1 MKTRIATSLGLA
13 LVLVFGIIGVLVAF
27 GPQEAQADHSQ
38 PHPPT
43 AIKAQAAPNDP
54 NTVAKWTIE
63 FINGQVGSDQDMLAG
78 GTGNDFVIIE
88 FEDDVQFPESIDSRH
103 ITITAT
109 DPRSPMMD
117 DGTINPHY
125 IGTLVANP
133 LGQPTIEKVAEYKGQ
148 NPQLEKAI
156 NETQVTL
163 NIPDM
168 EPSDEHTGSQGILGG
183 ATVTIVFGQTA
194 GIRNPTESKADE
206 GHGVIVDIDPD
217 LNVVDNRTYK
227 PGTSTATAG
236 PASGTEG
243 VAVDAAGNAVPWT
256 LSGYKVQV
264 ATSNSPSRVA
274 TNAKNADGTP
284 LNDCYPDDNM
294 RTGPCEAVIP
304 RKITLNDQDG
314 PRGST
319 ITVVGKGF
327 RNSITAT
334 VWNDED
340 GNGSRDPA
348 ENDLTTALIT
358 GSDDF
363 TATVTITNPP
373 FSSITATNGINA
385 VDGRNRTIITGRTY
399 NNPISGTTYEER
411 IPQYILESSILVTPG
426 TASIGDT
433 VQVTARDFLS
443 GGVIRDDTT
452 NVSIGG
458 VPVDIV
464 SGDNVSSTG
473 DATFDITIPNGV
485 ASGTQNLVVSDGP
498 KDEHGNL
505 PTSNNIVNT
514 GGARF
519 NMVISGAQLTV
530 TPSENL
536 VPNQTVTLVGRGFST
551 GGGAE
556 INVMSGE
563 AKAAISGDNTKLEAG
578 SANRGSD
585 NLNEGDPIDVDN
597 AGNWSSSFVI
607 PVTSTTTT
615 PGEHELTIT
624 DTEGRS
630 GSVALSMAQRVL
642 TMTPA
647 SGRVGTRVQIEGS
660 GFPADNRAVGSET
673 TSTVSIEYSEGA
685 VPRTVVTLTP
695 DGSGN
700 VRGWF
705 TVPLGAGIPSTNA
718 VRATFEVDEVT
729 VTTSAV
735 HEVPRAGITLDKES
749 GPAGT
754 IVTVT
759 GQGFKRYTTVEQIDF
774 GTLDVRSGFGLSTD
788 GTGGFEATILVPGA
802 NTGAQA
808 ITVEVG
814 DTTASATFSVSDDP
828 FVITP
833 EPAAAPMPP
842 ADALAALVANDN
854 NLVRVWQFDASMQT
868 EAPDFG
874 WSLYDP
880 RPLFADANT
889 IEMVEGGKFYW
900 INVQNEQTAVL
911 GGTSRTL
918 YAGWNP
924 VTW

>member
-1 MKTRIATSLGLA
+1 MKTKIATSLGIA
-13 LVLVFGIIGVLVAF
+13 LVLVFGIVGLMVAF
-27 GPQEAQADHSQ
+27 GPLGVQAHTDADNNHPGTAS
-38 PHPPT
+38 HPPT
-43 AIKAQAAPNDP
+43 SVKAEATPNDP

-63 FINGQVGSDQDMLAG
+63 FINGQVGSDSDMLAG

-109 DPRSPMMD
+109 DPREP
-117 DGTINPHY
+117 GAAGY

-133 LGQPTIEKVAEYKGQ
+133 LGQPTIEKVAEYSGE
-148 NPQLEKAI
+148 NPQLAKTVD
-156 NETQVTL
+156 ETQVTL

-168 EPSDEHTGSQGILGG
+168 EPSDENTGSQGIQGG
-183 ATVTIVFGQTA
+183 AKVTIVFGQTA
-194 GIRNPTESKADE
+194 GIRNPTESQPDE
-206 GHGVIVDIDPD
+206 GHGVIVGSMA
-217 LNVVDNRTYK
+217 YK
-227 PGTSTATAG
+227 PGNDSATAG
-236 PASGTEG
+236 PASGTSG
-243 VAVDAAGNAVPWT
+243 VAVDVDGNAVPWT

-274 TNAKNADGTP
+274 TNASV
-284 LNDCYPDDNM
+284 NDCYPDDDM
-294 RTGPCEAVIP
+294 RTGPCGAVIP
-304 RKITLNDQDG
+304 RKITLSDQDG
-314 PRGST
+314 ARGST

-327 RNSITAT
+327 RNSLTAT
-334 VWNDED
+334 VWNDEN
-340 GNGSRDPA
+340 GNGRRDPT
-348 ENDLTTALIT
+348 ENDLTTGLTT

-399 NNPISGTTYEER
+399 TNPISGTTYEER

-433 VQVTARDFLS
+433 VQVTARDFLKRGLIS
-443 GGVIRDDTT
+443 DDTT
-452 NVSIGG
+452 NVRIGG

-464 SGDNVSSTG
+464 SSDVVSGTG

-485 ASGTQNLVVSDGP
+485 ASGTQNLVVSNGSDAANRGTYNPDDGINT
-498 KDEHGNL
+498 H
-505 PTSNNIVNT
+505 NIVNT

-551 GGGAE
+551 GGDAE
-556 INVMSGE
+556 INVDSEE
-563 AKAAISGDNTKLEAG
+563 AEATISGDNTKLEAR
-578 SANRGSD
+578 SN
-585 NLNEGDPIDVDN
+585 NLNEGDQIDVDN

-615 PGEHELTIT
+615 PGEHELSIT
-624 DTEGRS
+624 DTQGRS
-630 GSVALSMAQRVL
+630 GSVVLSMAPRVL

-685 VPRTVVTLTP
+685 IPRIVVTLTP

-700 VRGWF
+700 IRGWF

-718 VRATFEVDEVT
+718 VRATFEVDDEIT
-729 VTTSAV
+729 VTTSGV

-759 GQGFKRYTTVEQIDF
+759 GQGFKRYTTVEKIDF

-788 GTGGFEATILVPGA
+788 GTGGFETTILVPGA

-808 ITVEVG
+808 VTVEIG
-814 DTTASATFSVSDDP
+814 DTTASATFTVNED
-828 FVITP
+828 VIVAPTT
-833 EPAAAPMPP
+833 PAAAPMPP
-842 ADALAALVANDN
+842 ADALAAVIANEN
-854 NLVRVWQFDASMQT
+854 NLVRVWQFDASMQN

-889 IEMVEGGKFYW
+889 IEMVESGKFYW
-900 INVQNEQTAVL
+900 INVQNEQTAML
-911 GGTSRTL
+911 GGKQRTL

>member
-1 MKTRIATSLGLA
+1 M
-13 LVLVFGIIGVLVAF
+13 
-27 GPQEAQADHSQ
+27 
-38 PHPPT
+38 
-43 AIKAQAAPNDP
+43 
-54 NTVAKWTIE
+54 AKWTIE
-63 FINGQVGSDQDMLAG
+63 FINGQEAAIGDPDPDMLAG

-88 FEDDVQFPESIDSRH
+88 FEDDVQFPDSIDSRH

-109 DPRSPMMD
+109 DPRCEMTPAT
-117 DGTINPHY
+117 GC

-133 LGQPTIEKVAEYKGQ
+133 LGQPTIEKVAEYKGE
-148 NPQLEKAI
+148 NPQLAKTI
-156 NETQVTL
+156 DETQVTL

-168 EPSDEHTGSQGILGG
+168 EPSDENTGSQGILGG
-183 ATVTIVFGQTA
+183 AKVTIVFGQTA
-194 GIRNPTESKADE
+194 GIRNPTESKPDE
-206 GHGVIVDIDPD
+206 GHGFLHEGIAYRPGNDVD
-217 LNVVDNRTYK
+217 VD
-227 PGTSTATAG
+227 
-236 PASGTEG
+236 G
-243 VAVDAAGNAVPWT
+243 VAGNDAAAVKDKDGKFLDSEGNITDDPTEYVAKKWV

-264 ATSNSPSRVA
+264 ATSNSPARVVSS
-274 TNAKNADGTP
+274 G
-284 LNDCYPDDNM
+284 
-294 RTGPCEAVIP
+294 RAVIP
-304 RKITLNDQDG
+304 RKITVSDQDG
-314 PRGST
+314 ARGST

-340 GNGSRDPA
+340 GDGRRDPA

-373 FSSITATNGINA
+373 FSSVTATNGINA

-411 IPQYILESSILVTPG
+411 IPQYILESSIKLIPG

-433 VQVTARDFLS
+433 VQVTARDFLRS
-443 GGVIRDDTT
+443 GNISDRTT
-452 NVSIGG
+452 RISIGG
-458 VPVDIV
+458 VSVPVV

-485 ASGTQNLVVSDGP
+485 ASGTQNLVVSNGP
-498 KDEHGNL
+498 EAADRPCRFGGDEVPADEKCNSHNV
-505 PTSNNIVNT
+505 VNT

-551 GGGAE
+551 GGSAE
-556 INVMSGE
+556 INVNREDAE
-563 AKAAISGDNTKLEAG
+563 ATISGDNAKLTG
-578 SANRGSD
+578 RSD

-615 PGEHELTIT
+615 PGEHELSIT
-624 DTEGRS
+624 DTQGRS
-630 GSVALSMAQRVL
+630 GSVVLSMAPRVL

-647 SGRVGTRVQIEGS
+647 SGRVGTRVQVEGS
-660 GFPADNRAVGSET
+660 GFPADNRSVGSET
-673 TSTVSIEYSEGA
+673 TATVTIRYSEVA
-685 VPRTVVTLTP
+685 EPRTVVTLTP

-718 VRATFEVDEVT
+718 VRATFEVDDVT

-754 IVTVT
+754 IATVT
-759 GQGFKRYTTVEQIDF
+759 GQGFKRYTTVEKIDF

-788 GTGGFEATILVPGA
+788 GVGGFEATILVPGA

-814 DTTASATFSVSDDP
+814 DTTASATFTVSDDP
-828 FVITP
+828 IVATP
-833 EPAAAPMPP
+833 SPAAAPMPP
-842 ADALAALVANDN
+842 ADALAALIANDN

>member
-1 MKTRIATSLGLA
+1 MKTRIATSLGIA
-13 LVLVFGIIGVLVAF
+13 LVLVFGIVGLMVAF
-27 GPQEAQADHSQ
+27 GPLGVQAHTDTVNNHPGAAS
-38 PHPPT
+38 HPPT
-43 AIKAQAAPNDP
+43 AISAEATPNDP

-63 FINGQVGSDQDMLAG
+63 FVNGQEATGGLDPDMLSG

-109 DPRSPMMD
+109 DPRPPMI
-117 DGTINPHY
+117 GGVINTDY

-133 LGQPTIEKVAEYKGQ
+133 LGQPTIEKVAEYSGE
-148 NPQLEKAI
+148 NPQLAKTVD
-156 NETQVTL
+156 ETQVTL

-168 EPSDEHTGSQGILGG
+168 EPSDENTGSQGILGG

-194 GIRNPTESKADE
+194 GIRNPTESKPDE
-206 GHGVIVDIDPD
+206 GHGVIVGSMA
-217 LNVVDNRTYK
+217 YK
-227 PGTSTATAG
+227 PGNDSATAG
-236 PASGTEG
+236 PASGTSG
-243 VAVDAAGNAVPWT
+243 VAVDADGNAVPLT

-274 TNAKNADGTP
+274 TNASV
-284 LNDCYPDDNM
+284 NDCYPDDDM
-294 RTGPCEAVIP
+294 RTGPCGAVIP
-304 RKITLNDQDG
+304 RKITLSDQDG
-314 PRGST
+314 ARGST

-327 RNSITAT
+327 RNSLTAT
-334 VWNDED
+334 VWNDEN
-340 GNGSRDPA
+340 GNGRRDPT
-348 ENDLTTALIT
+348 ENDLTTGLTT

-399 NNPISGTTYEER
+399 TNPISGTTYEER

-433 VQVTARDFLS
+433 VQVTARDFL
-443 GGVIRDDTT
+443 GNGVISDETT
-452 NVSIGG
+452 RISIGG
-458 VPVDIV
+458 VSVPVV
-464 SGDNVSSTG
+464 SGDSVSSTG

-498 KDEHGNL
+498 KGDVRKKDDATYGYL
-505 PTSNNIVNT
+505 TSHDIVNT

-551 GGGAE
+551 GGTAE
-556 INVMSGE
+556 INVDRGESG
-563 AKAAISGDNTKLEAG
+563 ATISGDDTYLKAFSE
-578 SANRGSD
+578 
-585 NLNEGDPIDVDN
+585 NLNEGHEVEIDN
-597 AGNWSSSFVI
+597 AGNWSASFVI

-615 PGEHELTIT
+615 PGDHELTIT
-624 DTEGRS
+624 DTDGRS
-630 GSVALSMAQRVL
+630 GTVVL
-642 TMTPA
+642 NTSPRTLTLTPP
-647 SGRVGTRVQIEGS
+647 SGRVGTRVQIEGV
-660 GFPADNRAVGSET
+660 GFPADNRAVGSST
-673 TSTVSIEYSEGA
+673 TESVSIRYSEGA
-685 VPRTVVTLTP
+685 IPRTVVTLTP

-700 VRGWF
+700 IRGWF

-718 VRATFEVDEVT
+718 VRATFQVDRVT

-735 HEVPRAGITLDKES
+735 HEVPRAGITLDPES
-749 GPAGT
+749 GPSGT
-754 IVTVT
+754 VVTIT
-759 GQGFKRYTTVEQIDF
+759 GEGFKRFTNVGDIMV
-774 GTLDVRSGFGLSTD
+774 GTLAVGEAGHTD
-788 GTGGFEATILVPGA
+788 GAGTFHAEFLVPGA

-814 DTTASATFSVSDDP
+814 NTTASATFTVTDDP
-828 FVITP
+828 FVPTP
-833 EPAAAPMPP
+833 APEAAPMPP
-842 ADALAALVANDN
+842 ADALAAVIANEN
-854 NLVRVWQFDASMQT
+854 NLVRVWQFDASMQN

-889 IEMVEGGKFYW
+889 IEMVSGGKFYW
-900 INVQNEQTAVL
+900 INVQNEQTAML
-911 GGTSRTL
+911 GGKQRTL

>member
-1 MKTRIATSLGLA
+1 MKTRIATSLGIA
-13 LVLVFGIIGVLVAF
+13 LVLVFGIVGVMVAF

-43 AIKAQAAPNDP
+43 AIKAEAAPNDP

-63 FINGQVGSDQDMLAG
+63 FINGQVATDGSDPDMLAG

-109 DPRSPMMD
+109 DPRPMTD
-117 DGTINPHY
+117 PDY

-168 EPSDEHTGSQGILGG
+168 EPSEVHTGSQGILGG
-183 ATVTIVFGQTA
+183 AKVTIVFGQTA
-194 GIRNPTESKADE
+194 GIRNPTESKPNE
-206 GHGVIVDIDPD
+206 GHGV
-217 LNVVDNRTYK
+217 VVRDKNGVSRAFK
-227 PGTSTATAG
+227 PGNMTATATDHEG
-236 PASGTEG
+236 NDLMDKDNQAIEVSG
-243 VAVDAAGNAVPWT
+243 VADSNGDGNADPWM

-264 ATSNSPSRVA
+264 ATSNSPARV
-274 TNAKNADGTP
+274 TSSG
-284 LNDCYPDDNM
+284 
-294 RTGPCEAVIP
+294 RAVIP
-304 RKITLNDQDG
+304 RKITVSDQDG
-314 PRGST
+314 ARGST

-334 VWNDED
+334 VWNDEN
-340 GNGSRDPA
+340 GNGRRDPA

-433 VQVTARDFLS
+433 VQVTARDFLKRGLIS
-443 GGVIRDDTT
+443 DATT

-464 SGDNVSSTG
+464 SNDNVSETG

-485 ASGTQNLVVSDGP
+485 ASGTQNLVVSNGSNAANRGTYNPDDGINT
-498 KDEHGNL
+498 H
-505 PTSNNIVNT
+505 NIVNT

-551 GGGAE
+551 GGSAG
-556 INVMSGE
+556 INVDSGN
-563 AKAAISGDNTKLEAG
+563 AKATISGDDTKLEAG
-578 SANRGSD
+578 TNRGSD
-585 NLNEGDPIDVDN
+585 NLNEGKEIEVDN

-615 PGEHELTIT
+615 PGEHELSIT
-624 DTEGRS
+624 DTQGRS
-630 GSVALSMAQRVL
+630 GSVVLSMAPRVL

-647 SGRVGTRVQIEGS
+647 SGRVGTRVQVEGS
-660 GFPADNRAVGSET
+660 GFPADNRSVGAET
-673 TSTVSIEYSEGA
+673 TATVTIRYSEVA
-685 VPRTVVTLTP
+685 EPRTVVTLTP

-718 VRATFEVDEVT
+718 VRAVYEIPANDVI

-735 HEVPRAGITLDKES
+735 HQVPRAGITLDQES

-754 IVTVT
+754 IVTIT
-759 GQGFKRYTTVEQIDF
+759 GGGFKRYTSVTRIDF

-788 GTGGFEATILVPGA
+788 GVGGFEATILVPGA

-808 ITVEVG
+808 VSVKVG
-814 DTTASATFSVSDDP
+814 ETTASATFTVSAD
-828 FVITP
+828 VIVATP
-833 EPAAAPMPP
+833 SPAAAPMPP
-842 ADALAALVANDN
+842 ADALAALIANDN
-854 NLVRVWQFDASMQT
+854 NLVRVWQFDASMQN

>member
-1 MKTRIATSLGLA
+1 MKTRIATSFGIA
-13 LVLVFGIIGVLVAF
+13 LVLVFGIVGLMVAF
-27 GPQEAQADHSQ
+27 GPLGVQAHTDADNNHPGTAS
-38 PHPPT
+38 HPPT
-43 AIKAQAAPNDP
+43 SVKAEATPNDP

-63 FINGQVGSDQDMLAG
+63 FINGQVADIGDPDPDMLAG

-109 DPRSPMMD
+109 DPRSLGD
-117 DGTINPHY
+117 KGY
-125 IGTLVANP
+125 FGTLVANP
-133 LGQPTIEKVAEYKGQ
+133 LGQPTIERVAEYSGE
-148 NPQLEKAI
+148 NPQLAKTVD
-156 NETQVTL
+156 ETQVTL

-168 EPSDEHTGSQGILGG
+168 EPSDENTGSQGIRGG
-183 ATVTIVFGQTA
+183 AKVTIVFGQTA
-194 GIRNPTESKADE
+194 GIRNPTESKPNE
-206 GHGVIVDIDPD
+206 GHGV
-217 LNVVDNRTYK
+217 VVRDKNGVSRAFK
-227 PGTSTATAG
+227 PGNMTATATDHEG
-236 PASGTEG
+236 NDLMDKDNQAIEVSG
-243 VAVDAAGNAVPWT
+243 VADSNGDGNADPWM

-274 TNAKNADGTP
+274 SSGN
-284 LNDCYPDDNM
+284 
-294 RTGPCEAVIP
+294 AVIP
-304 RKITLNDQDG
+304 RKITVSDQDG
-314 PRGST
+314 ARGST
-319 ITVVGKGF
+319 VTVVGKGF
-327 RNSITAT
+327 RNSLTAT
-334 VWNDED
+334 VWNDEN
-340 GNGSRDPA
+340 GNGRRDPT
-348 ENDLTTALIT
+348 ENDLTTAST
-358 GSDDF
+358 TSSDDF

-373 FSSITATNGINA
+373 FSSTTATNGINA

-399 NNPISGTTYEER
+399 TNPISGTTYEER

-433 VQVTARDFLS
+433 VQVTARDFL
-443 GGVIRDDTT
+443 GNGVISNDTT
-452 NVSIGG
+452 RISIGG
-458 VPVDIV
+458 VSVTVV
-464 SGDNVSSTG
+464 SGDSVSSTG

-498 KDEHGNL
+498 QAATNRSHNV
-505 PTSNNIVNT
+505 VNT

-530 TPSENL
+530 TPGENL

-551 GGGAE
+551 GGSAE
-556 INVMSGE
+556 INVDRGDAE
-563 AKAAISGDNTKLEAG
+563 ATISGDNTNLEA
-578 SANRGSD
+578 RSD
-585 NLNEGDPIDVDN
+585 NLNEGDQVDVDN

-615 PGEHELTIT
+615 PGEHELSIT
-624 DTEGRS
+624 DTLGRS
-630 GSVALSMAQRVL
+630 GSVVLSMAPRVL

-647 SGRVGTRVQIEGS
+647 SGRVGTRVQVEGS

-673 TSTVSIEYSEGA
+673 TSTVTIGYSEGA

-700 VRGWF
+700 IRGWF

-718 VRATFEVDEVT
+718 VRATFEVDNVT

-808 ITVEVG
+808 VTVEVG
-814 DTTASATFSVSDDP
+814 DTTASATFTVTDDP
-828 FVITP
+828 FVLTP
-833 EPAAAPMPP
+833 EPAAAPMAP
-842 ADALAALVANDN
+842 ADALAALVANEN
-854 NLVRVWQFDASMQT
+854 NLVRVWQFDASMQN

>member
-1 MKTRIATSLGLA
+1 MKTRIATSLGIA
-13 LVLVFGIIGVLVAF
+13 LVLVFGIVGVLIAF
-27 GPQEAQADHSQ
+27 GPQEAQADHSL

-43 AIKAQAAPNDP
+43 DIKAEATPNDP
-54 NTVAKWTIE
+54 NTVAKWTVE
-63 FINGQVGSDQDMLAG
+63 FINGQVATGNSDPDMLSG

-109 DPRSPMMD
+109 DPRDPND
-117 DGTINPHY
+117 DGY

-133 LGQPTIEKVAEYKGQ
+133 LGQPTIEKVAEYADQ
-148 NPQLEKAI
+148 NPQLAKTVD
-156 NETQVTL
+156 ETQVTL

-168 EPSDEHTGSQGILGG
+168 EPSDENTGSQGILGG
-183 ATVTIVFGQTA
+183 AKVTIVFGQTA

-206 GHGVIVDIDPD
+206 GHGFLHEGVA
-217 LNVVDNRTYK
+217 YK
-227 PGTSTATAG
+227 PGDDID
-236 PASGTEG
+236 
-243 VAVDAAGNAVPWT
+243 VDGDGDMDALDKNGDGMADRWMLT
-256 LSGYKVQV
+256 GYKVQV
-264 ATSNSPSRVA
+264 ATSNSPGRVPSS
-274 TNAKNADGTP
+274 GH
-284 LNDCYPDDNM
+284 
-294 RTGPCEAVIP
+294 AVIP
-304 RKITLNDQDG
+304 RKITLSDQDG
-314 PRGST
+314 ARGST

-334 VWNDED
+334 VWNDEN
-340 GNGSRDPA
+340 GNGRRDPT
-348 ENDLTTALIT
+348 ENEITTALIT

-363 TATVTITNPP
+363 TTTVTITNPP
-373 FSSITATNGINA
+373 FSSITETNGINA

-399 NNPISGTTYEER
+399 NNPISGTIYEER

-433 VQVTARDFLS
+433 VQVTARDFLR
-443 GGVIRDDTT
+443 GGFISNGTT

-458 VPVDIV
+458 VPVNIV
-464 SGDNVSSTG
+464 STDTVSSTG
-473 DATFDITIPNGV
+473 DATFDITIPNRV
-485 ASGTQNLVVSDGP
+485 ASGTQNLVVSNGSESSDRGTYNPDGGVNT
-498 KDEHGNL
+498 HNV
-505 PTSNNIVNT
+505 VNT

-519 NMVISGAQLTV
+519 NMVVSGAQLNV
-530 TPSENL
+530 TPGENL

-551 GGGAE
+551 GGGAA
-556 INVMSGE
+556 INVRSGE
-563 AKAAISGDNTKLEAG
+563 AEATISGDNNKLRAG
-578 SANRGSD
+578 SATQGSD

-615 PGEHELTIT
+615 PGDHELTIT

-630 GSVALSMAQRVL
+630 GSMVLNMAPRVL

-647 SGRVGTRVQIEGS
+647 SGRVGTRVQVEGS

-673 TSTVSIEYSEGA
+673 TSTVTLEYSEGA
-685 VPRTVVTLTP
+685 IPRVVVTLTP

-700 VRGWF
+700 IRGWF
-705 TVPLGAGIPSTNA
+705 TVPLAAGIPSTNA
-718 VRATFEVDEVT
+718 VRATFEVDNVT

-735 HEVPRAGITLDKES
+735 HEVPRAGITLDKQS
-749 GPAGT
+749 GPAGS

-759 GQGFKRYTTVEQIDF
+759 GQGFKRYTTVEKIDF

-788 GTGGFEATILVPGA
+788 GVGGFETTILVPGA

-808 ITVEVG
+808 VTVEVG
-814 DTTASATFSVSDDP
+814 DTTASATFTVTEDA
-828 FVITP
+828 FVP
-833 EPAAAPMPP
+833 PPAQAAAPMAP
-842 ADALAALVANDN
+842 ADALAAVIANEN
-854 NLVRVWQFDASMQT
+854 NLVRVWQFDASMQN

-889 IEMVEGGKFYW
+889 IDVVEGGKFYW
-900 INVQNEQTAVL
+900 INVQDQQTAML
-911 GGTSRTL
+911 GGMERTL

>member
-1 MKTRIATSLGLA
+1 MKTRIATSLGIA
-13 LVLVFGIIGVLVAF
+13 LVLVFGIVGFMVAF
-27 GPQEAQADHSQ
+27 GPLGVQAHTDADNNHPGTAS
-38 PHPPT
+38 HPPT
-43 AIKAQAAPNDP
+43 GVKAEAAPNDP

-63 FINGQVGSDQDMLAG
+63 FINGQVATTATSDPDMLSG

-109 DPRSPMMD
+109 DPRLDPD
-117 DGTINPHY
+117 HPDHANR

-133 LGQPTIEKVAEYKGQ
+133 LGQPTIEKVAEYKGE
-148 NPQLEKAI
+148 NPQLAKTI
-156 NETQVTL
+156 DETQVTL

-168 EPSDEHTGSQGILGG
+168 EPSEVHTGSQGILGG
-183 ATVTIVFGQTA
+183 AKVTIVFGQTA
-194 GIRNPTESKADE
+194 GIRNPTESKPDE
-206 GHGVIVDIDPD
+206 GHGFVHQGVA
-217 LNVVDNRTYK
+217 YK
-227 PGTSTATAG
+227 PGNDIDVDG
-236 PASGTEG
+236 DGNM
-243 VAVDAAGNAVPWT
+243 DAADSNDDNMADRWM

-264 ATSNSPSRVA
+264 ATSNSPARV
-274 TNAKNADGTP
+274 TSSGN
-284 LNDCYPDDNM
+284 
-294 RTGPCEAVIP
+294 AVIP
-304 RKITLNDQDG
+304 RKITVSDQDG

-340 GNGSRDPA
+340 GNGRRDPT
-348 ENDLTTALIT
+348 ENDLTTGLIT

-385 VDGRNRTIITGRTY
+385 VDGRNRTIIIGRTY

-411 IPQYILESSILVTPG
+411 IPRYILESSIKVIPG

-433 VQVTARDFLS
+433 VQVTARDFLR
-443 GGVIRDDTT
+443 GGSISNGTT
-452 NVSIGG
+452 RISIGG
-458 VPVDIV
+458 VSVPVV
-464 SGDNVSSTG
+464 SGDTVSSTG

-485 ASGTQNLVVSDGP
+485 ASGTQNLVVSNGSDAANRGTYNPDDGVNT
-498 KDEHGNL
+498 H
-505 PTSNNIVNT
+505 NIVNT

-551 GGGAE
+551 GGSAE
-556 INVMSGE
+556 INVNREDAE
-563 AKAAISGDNTKLEAG
+563 ATISGDNAKLEG
-578 SANRGSD
+578 RSD

-615 PGEHELTIT
+615 PGEHELSIT
-624 DTEGRS
+624 DTQGRS
-630 GSVALSMAQRVL
+630 GSVVLNMAPRVL

-647 SGRVGTRVQIEGS
+647 SGRVGTRVQVEGS
-660 GFPADNRAVGSET
+660 GFPADNRSVGAET
-673 TSTVSIEYSEGA
+673 TATVTIRYSEVA
-685 VPRTVVTLTP
+685 EPRTVVTLTP

-718 VRATFEVDEVT
+718 VRATFEVDNVT

-735 HEVPRAGITLDKES
+735 HEVPRAGITLDKEG

-759 GQGFKRYTTVEQIDF
+759 GQGFKRYTTVEKIDF

-788 GTGGFEATILVPGA
+788 GVGGFEATILVPGA

-814 DTTASATFSVSDDP
+814 DTTASATFTVSDDP

-833 EPAAAPMPP
+833 EPAAAPMPRP
-842 ADALAALVANDN
+842 TPSRRWSPTRTTWCGCGSSTPPCR
-854 NLVRVWQFDASMQT
+854 VR
-868 EAPDFG
+868 
-874 WSLYDP
+874 
-880 RPLFADANT
+880 RP
-889 IEMVEGGKFYW
+889 
-900 INVQNEQTAVL
+900 
-911 GGTSRTL
+911 TS
-918 YAGWNP
+918 AGPCTTPGLCSPMPIPSRW
-924 VTW
+924 

>member
-1 MKTRIATSLGLA
+1 MKTKIATSFGLA
-13 LVLVFGIIGVLVAF
+13 LVLVFGVIGVLIAF
-27 GPQEAQADHSQ
+27 GPQEAQANHSL

-43 AIKAQAAPNDP
+43 DIKAEATPNDP
-54 NTVAKWTIE
+54 NTVAKWTVE
-63 FINGQVGSDQDMLAG
+63 FINGQVGSDSDMLAG
-78 GTGNDFVIIE
+78 GTGNDFIIIE

-109 DPRSPMMD
+109 DPRDPND
-117 DGTINPHY
+117 DGY

-133 LGQPTIEKVAEYKGQ
+133 LGQPTIEKVAEYADQ
-148 NPQLEKAI
+148 NPQLAKTVD
-156 NETQVTL
+156 ETQVTL

-168 EPSDEHTGSQGILGG
+168 EPSDENTGSQGILGG
-183 ATVTIVFGQTA
+183 AKVTIVFGQTA

-206 GHGVIVDIDPD
+206 GHGFLHEGVA
-217 LNVVDNRTYK
+217 YK
-227 PGTSTATAG
+227 PGTDID
-236 PASGTEG
+236 
-243 VAVDAAGNAVPWT
+243 VDGDGNMDALDKNSDGMADRWM

-264 ATSNSPSRVA
+264 ATSNSPGRVPSSG
-274 TNAKNADGTP
+274 N
-284 LNDCYPDDNM
+284 
-294 RTGPCEAVIP
+294 AVIP
-304 RKITLNDQDG
+304 RKITLSDQDG
-314 PRGST
+314 ARGST

-334 VWNDED
+334 VWNDEN
-340 GNGSRDPA
+340 GNGRRDPT
-348 ENDLTTALIT
+348 ENEITTALIT

-363 TATVTITNPP
+363 TTTVTITNPP
-373 FSSITATNGINA
+373 FSSITETNGINA

-399 NNPISGTTYEER
+399 NNPISGTIYEER

-433 VQVTARDFLS
+433 VQVTARDFLR
-443 GGVIRDDTT
+443 GGNISNATT

-458 VPVDIV
+458 VPVTIV
-464 SGDNVSSTG
+464 SSDTVSSTG

-485 ASGTQNLVVSDGP
+485 ASGTQNLVVSNGSEASNRGTYNPDGGVNT
-498 KDEHGNL
+498 HNV
-505 PTSNNIVNT
+505 VNT

-519 NMVISGAQLTV
+519 NMVVSGAQLTV
-530 TPSENL
+530 TPGENL

-556 INVMSGE
+556 INVRSGHAE
-563 AKAAISGDNTKLEAG
+563 ATISGDNNKLRAG
-578 SANRGSD
+578 SATQGSD

-615 PGEHELTIT
+615 PGSHELTIT

-630 GSVALSMAQRVL
+630 GSVVLIMAPRVL

-647 SGRVGTRVQIEGS
+647 SGRVGTRVQVEGS

-673 TSTVSIEYSEGA
+673 TSTVTLEYSEGA
-685 VPRTVVTLTP
+685 IPRVVVTLTP

-700 VRGWF
+700 IRGWF
-705 TVPLGAGIPSTNA
+705 TVPLAAGIPSTNA
-718 VRATFEVDEVT
+718 VRATFEVDNVT

-735 HEVPRAGITLDKES
+735 HEVPRAGITLDKEG
-749 GPAGT
+749 GPAGS

-759 GQGFKRYTTVEQIDF
+759 GQGFKRYTTVEKIDF

-788 GTGGFEATILVPGA
+788 GVGGFETTILVPGA

-808 ITVEVG
+808 LTVEVG
-814 DTTASATFSVSDDP
+814 DTTASATFTVTEDA
-828 FVITP
+828 FVAP
-833 EPAAAPMPP
+833 PAQAAAPMAP
-842 ADALAALVANDN
+842 ADALAALMENDN
-854 NLVRVWQFDASMQT
+854 LMRVWQFDASMQN

-889 IEMVEGGKFYW
+889 IEMVEAGKFYW
-900 INVQNEQTAVL
+900 INVQNQQTAML
-911 GGTSRTL
+911 GGVSRTL

>member
-1 MKTRIATSLGLA
+1 MKTKIATSLGIA
-13 LVLVFGIIGVLVAF
+13 LVLVFGIVGLMVAF
-27 GPQEAQADHSQ
+27 GPLGVQAHTDADNNHPGTAS
-38 PHPPT
+38 HPPT
-43 AIKAQAAPNDP
+43 SVKAEATPNDP

-63 FINGQVGSDQDMLAG
+63 FINGQVGSDSDMLAG

-103 ITITAT
+103 ITITAS
-109 DPRSPMMD
+109 DPREPGA
-117 DGTINPHY
+117 DGY

-133 LGQPTIEKVAEYKGQ
+133 LGQPTIEKVAEYSGE
-148 NPQLEKAI
+148 NPQLAKTVD
-156 NETQVTL
+156 ETQVTL

-168 EPSDEHTGSQGILGG
+168 EPSDENTGSQGILGG

-194 GIRNPTESKADE
+194 GIRNPTESPADE
-206 GHGVIVDIDPD
+206 GHGVIVDGMA
-217 LNVVDNRTYK
+217 YK
-227 PGTSTATAG
+227 PGNDSATAG
-236 PASGTEG
+236 PASGTSG
-243 VAVDAAGNAVPWT
+243 VAVDVDGNAVPWT

-274 TNAKNADGTP
+274 TNASV
-284 LNDCYPDDNM
+284 NDCYPDDDM
-294 RTGPCEAVIP
+294 RTGPCGAVIP
-304 RKITLNDQDG
+304 RKITLSDQDG
-314 PRGST
+314 ARGST

-327 RNSITAT
+327 RNSLTAT
-334 VWNDED
+334 VWNDEN
-340 GNGSRDPA
+340 GNGRRDPT
-348 ENDLTTALIT
+348 ENDLTTGLTT

-399 NNPISGTTYEER
+399 TNPISGTTYEER

-433 VQVTARDFLS
+433 VQVTARDFLKRGLIS
-443 GGVIRDDTT
+443 DATT
-452 NVSIGG
+452 NVRIGG

-464 SGDNVSSTG
+464 SSDVVSGTG

-485 ASGTQNLVVSDGP
+485 ASGTQNLVVSNGSDAANRGTYNPDDGINT
-498 KDEHGNL
+498 H
-505 PTSNNIVNT
+505 NIVNT

-551 GGGAE
+551 GGDAE
-556 INVMSGE
+556 INVDSEE
-563 AKAAISGDNTKLEAG
+563 AEATISGDNTKLEAV
-578 SANRGSD
+578 SVNRGSD

-615 PGEHELTIT
+615 PGEHELSIT
-624 DTEGRS
+624 DTQGRS
-630 GSVALSMAQRVL
+630 GSVVLSMAPRVL

-685 VPRTVVTLTP
+685 IPRIVVTLTP

-700 VRGWF
+700 IRGWF

-718 VRATFEVDEVT
+718 VRATFEVDDEIT
-729 VTTSAV
+729 VTTSGV

-759 GQGFKRYTTVEQIDF
+759 GQGFKRYTTVEKIHF

-788 GTGGFEATILVPGA
+788 GVGGFEATILVPGA

-808 ITVEVG
+808 VTVEVG
-814 DTTASATFSVSDDP
+814 DTTASATFTVSED
-828 FVITP
+828 VIVATP

-842 ADALAALVANDN
+842 ADALAALVANEN
-854 NLVRVWQFDASMQT
+854 NLVRVWQFDASMQN

-889 IEMVEGGKFYW
+889 IEMVESGKFYW
-900 INVQNEQTAVL
+900 INVQNEQTAML
-911 GGTSRTL
+911 GGKQRTL